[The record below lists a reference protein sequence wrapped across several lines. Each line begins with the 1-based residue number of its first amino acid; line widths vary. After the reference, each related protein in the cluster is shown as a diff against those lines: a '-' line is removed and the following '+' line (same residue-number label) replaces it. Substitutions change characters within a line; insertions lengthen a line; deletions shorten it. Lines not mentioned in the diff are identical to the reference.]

1 MPIQRECYSAG
12 VPLMAKSLINAKE
25 GKCYNPL
32 MHFYSNAQ
40 EILSNYVDNDPTD
53 FERPRTADKEQ
64 FSLLFALQS
73 G

>member
-1 MPIQRECYSAG
+1 
-12 VPLMAKSLINAKE
+12 MAKSLINAKE

-53 FERPRTADKEQ
+53 FEAKDGR
-64 FSLLFALQS
+64 
-73 G
+73 